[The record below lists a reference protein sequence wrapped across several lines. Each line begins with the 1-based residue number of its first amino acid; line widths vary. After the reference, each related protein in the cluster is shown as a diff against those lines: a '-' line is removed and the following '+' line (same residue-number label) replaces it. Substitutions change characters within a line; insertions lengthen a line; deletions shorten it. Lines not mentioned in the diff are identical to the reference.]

1 MVVLC
6 RIERE
11 LVLQAKLFHFSD
23 LRLGVKEDN
32 DRLARAFFED
42 GLMDCILVLLASF
55 HNLVLDVSFARGSS
69 IIVHIVIKV
78 KLSRGLEAKD
88 MEKNVLQVFGNCCGQ
103 QDRSF
108 CKNVPVARDN
118 LFGSINCGAK
128 LEYTLVRFINDEN
141 IVLLAL
147 VECCL
152 HRHHLDPMS

>member
-6 RIERE
+6 RIVRK

-78 KLSRGLEAKD
+78 KLSRGFEAKD
-88 MEKNVLQVFGNCCGQ
+88 MEKNVLQVF
-103 QDRSF
+103 
-108 CKNVPVARDN
+108 
-118 LFGSINCGAK
+118 
-128 LEYTLVRFINDEN
+128 
-141 IVLLAL
+141 
-147 VECCL
+147 
-152 HRHHLDPMS
+152 